1 MEVLRVG
8 LYTDPNYFEKQA
20 SHQGRKRSKVVES
33 IKGHFI
39 RPCYLRESEAPMKFY
54 KLIARV
60 GMPLGVVLNFFRA
73 IQATAAIETATD
85 TAKLYFIIDAVYM
98 WVGIVLLFGAIVGM
112 NKLEWVGVKCYASLF
127 MWQIVYSVFL
137 ATYSAS
143 LELFEF
149 EYFGRNIFAAIFLSV
164 WLYFCMIYFGK
175 RRLLFSPGAFND
187 PPEWTPSTDG
197 EPAFHD
203 QSARNSITPPK
214 VEPEPTSEP
223 EIAAESN
230 PPAVIPEKP
239 VKKAAPRALVIG
251 LVVALTLSLAGN
263 VWQGI
268 SWANNSA
275 ESAEKIRVLNN
286 KLTQKEEA
294 IKEYR
299 TKVGDLNTELARV
312 KAQKEGLYDHLD
324 AALFLY
330 NNIGFIVNGSSY
342 YHNYECPVFQE
353 ASEYWAHN
361 IEYCQSIGYRACP
374 VCWD

>member
-1 MEVLRVG
+1 MG

-223 EIAAESN
+223 EITAESN

-294 IKEYR
+294 LEEYR
-299 TKVGDLNTELARV
+299 TKVGNLNTELARV
-312 KAQKEGLYDHLD
+312 KIQKEGLYDHLD

-330 NNIGFIVNGSSY
+330 NNIGFIVSGSSY
-342 YHNYECPVFQE
+342 YHNYECPVFQA
-353 ASEYWAHN
+353 ASEYAAHN
-361 IEYCQSIGYRACP
+361 IEYCRYLGYGACP